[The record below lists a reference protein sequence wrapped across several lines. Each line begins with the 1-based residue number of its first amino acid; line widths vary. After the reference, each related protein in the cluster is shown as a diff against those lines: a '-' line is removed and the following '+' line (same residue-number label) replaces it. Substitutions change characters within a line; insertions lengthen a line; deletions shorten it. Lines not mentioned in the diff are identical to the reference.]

1 MSGEAPVD
9 NLNLRASTGQETVG
23 FRLSRFGGNSGMVDL
38 DIEPDYPLDVGYES
52 AFARLDRQSLGR
64 LLHWLQT
71 GEALPRDD
79 ARIPDVFGG
88 AR

>member
-1 MSGEAPVD
+1 MAID
-9 NLNLRASTGQETVG
+9 KLHMRASAGGETVTFESAG
-23 FRLSRFGGNSGMVDL
+23 RRGIVSDRIHVR
-38 DIEPDYPLDVGYES
+38 IEPDDQLDAGYYE

-79 ARIPDVFGG
+79 ERIPDVFGQSS
-88 AR
+88 

>member
-1 MSGEAPVD
+1 MD
-9 NLNLRASTGQETVG
+9 RLRMRARAGSETVSFESADRRG
-23 FRLSRFGGNSGMVDL
+23 VPSDQVLVR
-38 DIEPDYPLDVGYES
+38 IEPDDQLDAGYYE

-79 ARIPDVFGG
+79 VRIPEVFTRG
-88 AR
+88 